1 MVGCH
6 ELLAKIIT
14 VNREYNNLSTGNI
27 ITVNREASVGSWVS
41 SPGVEV
47 NETPENQPL
56 AL

>member
-1 MVGCH
+1 MVRYH
-6 ELLAKIIT
+6 ELLANIIT

-27 ITVNREASVGSWVS
+27 ITVNREASVRSWVS
-41 SPGVEV
+41 PPGVEV